1 MIDAPPSLPGAVHTR
16 STNESPAVPD
26 TDVGAPGVVRGVP
39 VAGPDAAPSP
49 SDVTARTRTK
59 YSVPFVRLEI
69 VNGDVVAPTDT
80 HEPPFNW

>member
-1 MIDAPPSLPGAVHTR
+1 VKLTTTCPEPTVVDS
-16 STNESPAVPD
+16 
-26 TDVGAPGVVRGVP
+26 DVGAPGVVRGVP

-69 VNGDVVAPTDT
+69 VNGDVVPADT
-80 HEPPFNW
+80 HEPPFNWYS

>member
-1 MIDAPPSLPGAVHTR
+1 MIDAPPSLLGAVHAT
-16 STNESPAVPD
+16 STNVSPAVPD
-26 TDVGAPGVVRGVP
+26 TDVGAPGVVLGVP

-69 VNGDVVAPTDT
+69 VNGDVVAPTST

>member
-1 MIDAPPSLPGAVHTR
+1 MLEPPSLPAVKVMVACPEPTVAD
-16 STNESPAVPD
+16 S
-26 TDVGAPGVVRGVP
+26 DVGAPGVVLGVP

>member
-1 MIDAPPSLPGAVHTR
+1 MLEPPSLPEVKLMVACPEPTVA
-16 STNESPAVPD
+16 ES
-26 TDVGAPGVVRGVP
+26 DVGAPGVVRGVP